1 MSVADPSSKS
11 DAAPDASQGVTAEEM
26 LKSMEERGAGE
37 PHASY
42 ESDASEEA
50 YRRQFGQAAVQQ
62 EYAYAHLQGIQDHY
76 KHKGWWS
83 TFLMVIIAAM
93 ILFQLLLIWKVG
105 IKAWD
110 CTEYEWLVQLLLV
123 QNLAQV
129 VGLAIYAVK
138 YLFSDISQQ
147 KITST

>member
-1 MSVADPSSKS
+1 MSVTDHSSKS
-11 DAAPDASQGVTAEEM
+11 DAPPDASPGVTAEEM
-26 LKSMEERGAGE
+26 LKSMAERGAGE
-37 PHASY
+37 NHTSY

-93 ILFQLLLIWKVG
+93 IIFQLLLIWKVG

-110 CTEYEWLVQLLLV
+110 FTQYEWLVQLLLV

-147 KITST
+147 KVTST